1 MRHLEIRQMT
11 KVMNNLL
18 SKYQVATMAFALTL
32 SLGLTSCDDL
42 FEPAIENHLGFEY
55 MYEHPDYADG
65 VLGNA
70 YTRLPNGS
78 YSFNDV
84 ATDDAVTND
93 ADNSY
98 RKMTGVDNWTSS
110 NNPVETWRNCRAA
123 IQYINLFLAN
133 VDKVNWNSDEAIR
146 AMYEQRYIGEAKGL
160 RALFMYYLL
169 RSHGG
174 FDNAGNLLGVPNILE
189 PTDVNS
195 DFNSLE
201 VRASYADCMKQ
212 LIEDAEEAVR
222 VLPVDYKDTDNDTE
236 TVSCLGKSYTVTKAT
251 YNRVLGT
258 NFAGRFSGRI
268 ARAVLAQATLLAA
281 SPAYASGSGVTY
293 EQAAQYAKAVLDL
306 NGGVSGIDA
315 DGLEWYADPNMKN
328 LSAAECPKEVLWRT
342 EKSES
347 NDLESKY
354 YPPSIYGQ
362 GRINPT
368 QNLVDAFP
376 AVNGYPITDT
386 KSEFDAANPYDN
398 RDPRLAKYII
408 YNGQKAGSKDAVI
421 NTQADNADNLD
432 GLNKDV
438 SKSTRTGYYMKKL
451 LRQDINL
458 DPTVKSKQMHYVARI
473 RYTELYLDYAEAA
486 NEAYG
491 PKGGTS
497 YSAYDV
503 IKAIRKRA
511 GLGKY
516 AQDPYLEECAESKD
530 KMRELIRNERRIE
543 LCFEGFRF
551 WDLRRWKMDL
561 TQEAKGVSITNNEA
575 AKVYS
580 PITVETRNFKENA
593 YYGPVPYDQIL
604 NFPSLVQNAG
614 W

>member
-1 MRHLEIRQMT
+1 MT

-18 SKYQVATMAFALTL
+18 SKYKIGGVVLGLAL
-32 SLGLTSCDDL
+32 SIGLTSCDDM

-55 MYEHPDYADG
+55 MYDHPDYADG

-84 ATDDAVTND
+84 ATDDAVSND
-93 ADNSY
+93 ATDAY
-98 RKMTGVDNWTSS
+98 RKMTGVDSWTSS
-110 NNPVETWRNCRAA
+110 NNPVETWRDCRAA

-133 VDKVNWNSDEAIR
+133 VDKVNWNSDETVR

-169 RSHGG
+169 RAHGG
-174 FDNAGNLLGVPNILE
+174 WVNGKLLGVPNILE
-189 PTDVNS
+189 PTDVSS

-201 VRASYADCMKQ
+201 VRASFADCMKQ

-222 VLPVDYKDTDNDTE
+222 VLPIDYKDTDNETM

-268 ARAVLAQATLLAA
+268 ARAVLAQATLMAA
-281 SPAYASGSGVTY
+281 SPAFASGSGVTY

-306 NGGVSGIDA
+306 NGGISGIDTN
-315 DGLEWYADPNMKN
+315 GLEWYADPNMKD
-328 LSAAECPKEVLWRT
+328 LTAAECPKEVLWRT
-342 EKSES
+342 EKSEN
-347 NDLESKY
+347 NDLETKY

-376 AVNGYPITDT
+376 AANGYPITDA
-386 KSEFDAANPYDN
+386 KSEYDPANPYAN

-408 YNGQKAGSKDAVI
+408 YNGQTAGSGNAVI
-421 NTQADNADNLD
+421 NTQADNATNLD

-458 DPTVKSKQMHYVARI
+458 DPTVNGKAYHYTARI

-491 PKGGTS
+491 PKGGTG

-503 IKAIRKRA
+503 IKAIRERA
-511 GLGKY
+511 GLGEFGD
-516 AQDPYLEECAESKD
+516 DPYLEECAQSKE
-530 KMRELIRNERRIE
+530 KMRDLIRNERRIE

-551 WDLRRWKMDL
+551 WDLRRWKANL
-561 TQEAKGVSITNNEA
+561 TEEAKGMSITNEEA
-575 AKVYS
+575 GKKYT
-580 PITVETRNFKENA
+580 PISVETRNFKENA
-593 YYGPVPYDQIL
+593 FYGPIPYDQIL

>member
-1 MRHLEIRQMT
+1 
-11 KVMNNLL
+11 MNKII
-18 SKYQVATMAFALTL
+18 SKYKVGAAMLGMTL

-42 FEPAIENHLGFEY
+42 FEPAIENHLGFDY
-55 MYEHPDYADG
+55 AYEHPDYADN

-84 ATDDAVTND
+84 ATDDAVSND
-93 ADNSY
+93 VSNSY
-98 RKMTGVDNWTSS
+98 RKMTGIDSWTSNS
-110 NNPVETWRNCRAA
+110 NPIETWRNCRAA

-133 VDKVNWNSDEAIR
+133 VDKVNWNSNETVRD
-146 AMYEQRYIGEAKGL
+146 MYHQRYVGEARGL

-169 RSHGG
+169 RAHGG
-174 FDNAGNLLGVPNILE
+174 YDDQGNLLGVPIILE
-189 PTDVNS
+189 PTTVSS
-195 DFNSLE
+195 DFNALE

-212 LIEDAEEAVR
+212 LIEDAEEAIR
-222 VLPVDYKDTDNDTE
+222 VLPVDYKDTDNETE
-236 TVSCLGKSYTVTKAT
+236 TVNCFGKTYTVTKAT

-268 ARAVLAQATLLAA
+268 ARAVLAQAAIMAA
-281 SPAYASGSGVTY
+281 SPAFADGSGVTY
-293 EQAAQYAKAVLDL
+293 EQAAKYAKNVLDL
-306 NGGVSGIDA
+306 NGGVSGIDT
-315 DGLEWYADPNMKN
+315 DGLEWYADPNMSN
-328 LSAAECPKEVLWRT
+328 LSGGECPKEVMWRT
-342 EKSES
+342 EKSNN
-347 NDLESKY
+347 NDLEADN
-354 YPPSIYGQ
+354 YPPSIYGK

-376 AVNGYPITDT
+376 AANGYPIANA
-386 KSEFDAANPYDN
+386 KSGFDAENPYAN

-408 YNGQKAGSKDAVI
+408 FNGQTAGSGSSVI
-421 NTQADNADNLD
+421 NTQADNSANLD

-458 DPTVKSKQMHYVARI
+458 DPNVNSKQNHYTARI

-491 PKGGTS
+491 PTGGS
-497 YSAYDV
+497 GFSAYDV
-503 IKAIRKRA
+503 IKAIRQRA
-511 GLGKY
+511 GIKDENGE
-516 AQDPYLEECAESKD
+516 DPYLESIKNDKD

-551 WDLRRWKMDL
+551 WDLRRWKLDI
-561 TQEAKGVSITNNEA
+561 TEEAKGVSITNVGAGKKYETI
-575 AKVYS
+575 S
-580 PITVETRNFKENA
+580 VEKRNFKENG

-604 NFPSLVQNAG
+604 NFPSLTQNKG

>member
-1 MRHLEIRQMT
+1 
-11 KVMNNLL
+11 MNKII
-18 SKYQVATMAFALTL
+18 SKYKVGAAMLGMTL

-42 FEPAIENHLGFEY
+42 FEPAIENHLGFDY
-55 MYEHPDYADG
+55 AYEHPDYADN

-84 ATDDAVTND
+84 ATDDAVSND
-93 ADNSY
+93 VSNSY
-98 RKMTGVDNWTSS
+98 RKMTGIDSWTSS
-110 NNPVETWRNCRAA
+110 SNPIETWRNCRAA

-133 VDKVNWNSDEAIR
+133 VDKVNWNSNETVRD
-146 AMYEQRYIGEAKGL
+146 MYHQRYVGEARGL

-169 RSHGG
+169 RAHGG
-174 FDNAGNLLGVPNILE
+174 YDDQGNLLGVPLVLE
-189 PTDVNS
+189 PTTVSS
-195 DFNSLE
+195 DFNALE

-212 LIEDAEEAVR
+212 LIEDAEEAIR
-222 VLPVDYKDTDNDTE
+222 VLPVDYKDTDNETE
-236 TVSCLGKSYTVTKAT
+236 TVNCFGKTYTVTKAT

-268 ARAVLAQATLLAA
+268 ARAVLAQAALMAA
-281 SPAYASGSGVTY
+281 SPAFANGSGVTY
-293 EQAAQYAKAVLDL
+293 EQAAKYAKNVLDL
-306 NGGVSGIDA
+306 NGGVSGIDT
-315 DGLEWYADPNMKN
+315 DGLEWYADPNMSN
-328 LSAAECPKEVLWRT
+328 LSGGECPKEVMWRT
-342 EKSES
+342 EKSNN
-347 NDLESKY
+347 NDLEADN
-354 YPPSIYGQ
+354 YPPSIYGK

-376 AVNGYPITDT
+376 AANGYPIANA
-386 KSEFDAANPYDN
+386 KSGFDAENPYAN

-408 YNGQKAGSKDAVI
+408 FNGQTAGSGSSVI
-421 NTQADNADNLD
+421 NTQADNSANLD

-458 DPTVKSKQMHYVARI
+458 DPNVNSKQNHYTARI

-491 PKGGTS
+491 PTGGS
-497 YSAYDV
+497 GFSAYDV
-503 IKAIRKRA
+503 IKAIRQRA
-511 GLGKY
+511 GIKDEDG
-516 AQDPYLEECAESKD
+516 QDPYLESIKNDKD

-551 WDLRRWKMDL
+551 WDLRRWKLDI
-561 TQEAKGVSITNNEA
+561 TEEAKGVSITNVGAGKKYETI
-575 AKVYS
+575 S
-580 PITVETRNFKENA
+580 VEKRNFKENG

-604 NFPSLVQNAG
+604 NFPSLTQNKG

>member
-1 MRHLEIRQMT
+1 MT

-18 SKYQVATMAFALTL
+18 SKYKIGGVVLGLAL
-32 SLGLTSCDDL
+32 SIGLTSCDDM
-42 FEPAIENHLGFEY
+42 FKPAIENHQGFEY
-55 MYEHPDYADG
+55 MYDHPDYADG
-65 VLGNA
+65 LLGNA

-84 ATDDAVTND
+84 ATDDAVSND
-93 ADNSY
+93 ATDSY
-98 RKMTGVDNWTSS
+98 RKMTGVDSWTSS

-133 VDKVNWNSDEAIR
+133 VDKVNWNSDEVVR

-160 RALFMYYLL
+160 RAIFMYYLL
-169 RSHGG
+169 RAHGG
-174 FDNAGNLLGVPNILE
+174 FANGTLLGVPNILE
-189 PTDVNS
+189 PTDVSS

-212 LIEDAEEAVR
+212 LIADAEEAVR
-222 VLPVDYKDTDNDTE
+222 VLPVDYKDTDNE
-236 TVSCLGKSYTVTKAT
+236 TMTVNCLGKSYTVTKAT

-258 NFAGRFSGRI
+258 NFAGRLSGRI
-268 ARAVLAQATLLAA
+268 ARAVLAQATLMAA
-281 SPAYASGSGVTY
+281 SPAFASGSGVTY

-306 NGGVSGIDA
+306 NGGISGIDTN
-315 DGLEWYADPNMKN
+315 GLEWYADPNMN
-328 LSAAECPKEVLWRT
+328 DLTAAQCPKEVLWRT
-342 EKSES
+342 EKSEN
-347 NDLESKY
+347 NDLETKY

-376 AVNGYPITDT
+376 AANGYPITDA
-386 KSEFDAANPYDN
+386 KSEYDPANPYAN

-408 YNGQKAGSKDAVI
+408 YNGQTAGSGNAVI
-421 NTQADNADNLD
+421 NTQADNATNLD

-458 DPTVKSKQMHYVARI
+458 DPTVNGKAYHYTARI

-491 PKGGTS
+491 PKGGTG

-503 IKAIRKRA
+503 IKAIRERA
-511 GLGKY
+511 GLGEFGE
-516 AQDPYLEECAESKD
+516 DPYLEECAQTKE

-551 WDLRRWKMDL
+551 WDLRRWKANL
-561 TQEAKGVSITNNEA
+561 TEEAKGMSITNEEA
-575 AKVYS
+575 GKKYT
-580 PITVETRNFKENA
+580 PISVETRNFKENA
-593 YYGPVPYDQIL
+593 FYGPVPHDQIL

>member
-1 MRHLEIRQMT
+1 
-11 KVMNNLL
+11 MNKII
-18 SKYQVATMAFALTL
+18 SKYKVGAAMLGMTL

-42 FEPAIENHLGFEY
+42 FEPAIENHLGFDY
-55 MYEHPDYADG
+55 AYEHPDYADN

-84 ATDDAVTND
+84 ATDDAVSND
-93 ADNSY
+93 VSNSY
-98 RKMTGVDNWTSS
+98 RKMTGIDSWTSS
-110 NNPVETWRNCRAA
+110 SNPIETWRNCRAA

-133 VDKVNWNSDEAIR
+133 VDKVNWNSNETVRD
-146 AMYEQRYIGEAKGL
+146 MYHQRYVGEARGL

-169 RSHGG
+169 RAHGG
-174 FDNAGNLLGVPNILE
+174 YDDQGNLLGVPIILE
-189 PTDVNS
+189 PTTVSS
-195 DFNSLE
+195 DFNALE

-222 VLPVDYKDTDNDTE
+222 VLPVDYKDTDNETE
-236 TVSCLGKSYTVTKAT
+236 TVNCFGKTYTVTKAT

-268 ARAVLAQATLLAA
+268 ARAVLAQAAIMAA
-281 SPAYASGSGVTY
+281 SPAFANGSGVTY
-293 EQAAQYAKAVLDL
+293 EQAAKYAKNVLDL
-306 NGGVSGIDA
+306 NGGVSGIDT
-315 DGLEWYADPNMKN
+315 DGLEWYADPNMSN
-328 LSAAECPKEVLWRT
+328 LSGGECPKEVMWRT
-342 EKSES
+342 EKSNN
-347 NDLESKY
+347 NDLEADN
-354 YPPSIYGQ
+354 YPPSIYGK

-376 AVNGYPITDT
+376 AANGYPIANA
-386 KSEFDAANPYDN
+386 KSGFDAENPYAN

-408 YNGQKAGSKDAVI
+408 FNGQTAGSGSSVI
-421 NTQADNADNLD
+421 NTQADNSANLD

-458 DPTVKSKQMHYVARI
+458 DPNVNSKQNHYTARI

-491 PKGGTS
+491 PTGGS
-497 YSAYDV
+497 GYSAYDV
-503 IKAIRKRA
+503 IKAIRQRA
-511 GLGKY
+511 GIKDENG
-516 AQDPYLEECAESKD
+516 QDPYLESIKNDKD

-551 WDLRRWKMDL
+551 WDLRRWKLDI
-561 TQEAKGVSITNNEA
+561 TEEAKGVSITNVGAGKKYETI
-575 AKVYS
+575 S
-580 PITVETRNFKENA
+580 VEKRNFKENG

-604 NFPSLVQNAG
+604 NFPSLTQNKG

>member
-1 MRHLEIRQMT
+1 
-11 KVMNNLL
+11 MNKMI
-18 SKYQVATMAFALTL
+18 SKYKVGAAMLGMTL

-42 FEPAIENHLGFEY
+42 FEPAIENHLGFDY
-55 MYEHPDYADG
+55 AYEHPDYADN

-84 ATDDAVTND
+84 ATDDAVSND
-93 ADNSY
+93 VSNSY
-98 RKMTGVDNWTSS
+98 RKMTGIDSWTSS
-110 NNPVETWRNCRAA
+110 SNPIETWRNCRAA

-133 VDKVNWNSDEAIR
+133 VDKVNWNSNETVRD
-146 AMYEQRYIGEAKGL
+146 MYHQRYVGEARGL

-169 RSHGG
+169 RAHGG
-174 FDNAGNLLGVPNILE
+174 YDDQGNLLGVPIVLE
-189 PTDVNS
+189 PTTVSS
-195 DFNSLE
+195 DFNALE

-212 LIEDAEEAVR
+212 LIEDAEEAIR
-222 VLPVDYKDTDNDTE
+222 VLPVDYKDTDNETE
-236 TVSCLGKSYTVTKAT
+236 TVNCFGKTYTVTKAT

-268 ARAVLAQATLLAA
+268 ARAVLAQAALMAA
-281 SPAYASGSGVTY
+281 SPAFADGSGVTY
-293 EQAAQYAKAVLDL
+293 EQAAKYAKNVLDL
-306 NGGVSGIDA
+306 NGGVSGIDT
-315 DGLEWYADPNMKN
+315 DGLEWYADPNMSN
-328 LSAAECPKEVLWRT
+328 LSGGECPKEVMWRT
-342 EKSES
+342 EKSNN
-347 NDLESKY
+347 NDLEADN
-354 YPPSIYGQ
+354 YPPSIYGK

-376 AVNGYPITDT
+376 AANGYPIANA
-386 KSEFDAANPYDN
+386 KSGFDAENPYAN

-408 YNGQKAGSKDAVI
+408 FNGQTAGSGSSVI
-421 NTQADNADNLD
+421 NTQADNSANLD

-458 DPTVKSKQMHYVARI
+458 DPNVNSKQNHYTARI

-491 PKGGTS
+491 PTGGS
-497 YSAYDV
+497 GFSAYDV
-503 IKAIRKRA
+503 IKAIRQRA
-511 GLGKY
+511 GIKDENG
-516 AQDPYLEECAESKD
+516 QDPYLESIKNDKD

-551 WDLRRWKMDL
+551 WDLRRWKLDI
-561 TQEAKGVSITNNEA
+561 TEEAKGVSITNVGAGKKYETI
-575 AKVYS
+575 S
-580 PITVETRNFKENA
+580 VEKRNFKENG

-604 NFPSLVQNAG
+604 NFPSLTQNKG

>member
-1 MRHLEIRQMT
+1 
-11 KVMNNLL
+11 MNNLL
-18 SKYQVATMAFALTL
+18 SKYKIGGVVLGLAL
-32 SLGLTSCDDL
+32 SIGLTSCDDM
-42 FEPAIENHLGFEY
+42 FKPAIENHLGFEY
-55 MYEHPDYADG
+55 MYDHPDYADG
-65 VLGNA
+65 LLGNA

-84 ATDDAVTND
+84 ATDDAVSND
-93 ADNSY
+93 ATDSY
-98 RKMTGVDNWTSS
+98 RKMTGVDSWTSS

-133 VDKVNWNSDEAIR
+133 VDKVNWNSDEVVR
-146 AMYEQRYIGEAKGL
+146 AMYEQRYIGETKGL
-160 RALFMYYLL
+160 RAIFMYYLL
-169 RSHGG
+169 RAHGG
-174 FDNAGNLLGVPNILE
+174 FANGTLLGVPNILE
-189 PTDVNS
+189 PTDVSS

-212 LIEDAEEAVR
+212 LIADAEEAVR
-222 VLPVDYKDTDNDTE
+222 VLPVDYKDTDNE
-236 TVSCLGKSYTVTKAT
+236 TMTVNCLGKSYTVTKAT

-258 NFAGRFSGRI
+258 NFAGRLSGRI
-268 ARAVLAQATLLAA
+268 ARAVLAQATLMAA
-281 SPAYASGSGVTY
+281 SPAFASGSGVTY

-306 NGGVSGIDA
+306 NGGISGIDTN
-315 DGLEWYADPNMKN
+315 GLEWYADPNMN
-328 LSAAECPKEVLWRT
+328 DLTVAQCPKEVLWRT
-342 EKSES
+342 EKSEN
-347 NDLESKY
+347 NDLETKY

-376 AVNGYPITDT
+376 AANGYPITDA
-386 KSEFDAANPYDN
+386 KSEYDPANPYAN

-408 YNGQKAGSKDAVI
+408 YNGQTAGSGNAVI
-421 NTQADNADNLD
+421 NTQADNATNLD

-458 DPTVKSKQMHYVARI
+458 DPTVNGKAYHYTARI

-491 PKGGTS
+491 PKGGTG

-503 IKAIRKRA
+503 IKAIRERA
-511 GLGKY
+511 GLGEFGK
-516 AQDPYLEECAESKD
+516 DPYLEECAQTKE

-551 WDLRRWKMDL
+551 WDLRRWKANL
-561 TQEAKGVSITNNEA
+561 TEEAKGMSITNEEA
-575 AKVYS
+575 GKKYT
-580 PITVETRNFKENA
+580 PISVETRNFKENA
-593 YYGPVPYDQIL
+593 FYGPVPHDQIL

>member
-1 MRHLEIRQMT
+1 MII
-11 KVMNNLL
+11 VMNNIF
-18 SKYQVATMAFALTL
+18 SKNKVGAAVLGLAFAM
-32 SLGLTSCDDL
+32 GLTSCNDL

-78 YSFNDV
+78 YPFTEV

-98 RKMTGVDNWTSS
+98 RKMTAVGNWTSS

-133 VDKVNWNSDEAIR
+133 VDKVNWNSDETVR
-146 AMYEQRYIGEAKGL
+146 AMYHQRYVGEAKGL

-169 RSHGG
+169 RAHGG
-174 FDNAGNLLGVPNILE
+174 YDNNGTLLGIPNILE
-189 PTDVNS
+189 PTTVES
-195 DFNSLE
+195 DHNALE
-201 VRASYADCMKQ
+201 VRATFADCMKQ
-212 LIEDAEEAVR
+212 LIADAEEAVR
-222 VLPVDYKDTDNDTE
+222 VLPLDYQNTKNDTE
-236 TVSCLGKSYTVTKAT
+236 VVNCFGKSYTVTKAT
-251 YNRVLGT
+251 YDRVLGV

-268 ARAVLAQATLLAA
+268 ARAILAQATLMAA
-281 SPAYASGSGVTY
+281 SPAFASASGVTY

-306 NGGVSGIDA
+306 NGGVGGIDA
-315 DGLEWYADPNMKN
+315 NGLEWYADANMKEYK
-328 LSAAECPKEVLWRT
+328 AAECPKEVMWRT

-347 NDLESKY
+347 NSLESDN
-354 YPPSIYGQ
+354 YPPSIDGK

-368 QNLVDAFP
+368 QNFVDAFP
-376 AVNGYPITDT
+376 MANGYPISSA
-386 KSEFDAANPYDN
+386 KSGYDAANPYAN
-398 RDPRLAKYII
+398 RDPRLAKYVI
-408 YNGQKAGSKDAVI
+408 YNGQTAGSNNTVI
-421 NTQADNADNLD
+421 NTQADNTTNLD

-458 DPTVKSKQMHYVARI
+458 APTVNSKQMHYVARI

-491 PKGGTS
+491 PKGGTG

-503 IKAIRKRA
+503 IKALRQRA
-511 GLGKY
+511 GITSTE
-516 AQDPYLEECAESKD
+516 YLDECAADKD

-543 LCFEGFRF
+543 LCFEGWRF
-551 WDLRRWKMDL
+551 WDLRRWKVSLSDL
-561 TQEAKGVSITNNEA
+561 NQTAKGVSITNEGTG
-575 AKVYS
+575 KKYS
-580 PITVETRNFKENA
+580 EISVETRNYKDNG

-604 NFPSLVQNAG
+604 NFPTLLQNAG

>member
-1 MRHLEIRQMT
+1 
-11 KVMNNLL
+11 MNKMI
-18 SKYQVATMAFALTL
+18 SKYKVGAAMLGMTL

-42 FEPAIENHLGFEY
+42 FEPAIENHLGFDY
-55 MYEHPDYADG
+55 AYEHPDYADN

-84 ATDDAVTND
+84 ATDDAVSND
-93 ADNSY
+93 VSNSY
-98 RKMTGVDNWTSS
+98 RKMTGIDSWTSS
-110 NNPVETWRNCRAA
+110 SNPIETWRNCRAA

-133 VDKVNWNSDEAIR
+133 VDKVNWNSNETVRD
-146 AMYEQRYIGEAKGL
+146 MYHQRYVGEARGL

-169 RSHGG
+169 RAHGG
-174 FDNAGNLLGVPNILE
+174 YDAQGNLLGVPIVLE
-189 PTDVNS
+189 PTTVSS
-195 DFNSLE
+195 DFNALE
-201 VRASYADCMKQ
+201 VRASFADCMKQ
-212 LIEDAEEAVR
+212 LIEDAEEAIR
-222 VLPVDYKDTDNDTE
+222 VLPVDYKDTDNETE
-236 TVSCLGKSYTVTKAT
+236 TVNCFGKTYTVTKAT

-268 ARAVLAQATLLAA
+268 ARAVLAQAALMAA
-281 SPAYASGSGVTY
+281 SPAFADGSGVTY
-293 EQAAQYAKAVLDL
+293 EQAAKYAKNVLDL
-306 NGGVSGIDA
+306 NGGVSGIDT
-315 DGLEWYADPNMKN
+315 DGLEWYADPNMQE
-328 LSAAECPKEVLWRT
+328 LEGGECPKEVMWRT
-342 EKSES
+342 EKSNN
-347 NDLESKY
+347 NDLEADN
-354 YPPSIYGQ
+354 YPPSIYGK

-376 AVNGYPITDT
+376 AANGYPIANA
-386 KSEFDAANPYDN
+386 KSGFDAENPYAN

-408 YNGQKAGSKDAVI
+408 FNGQTAGSGSSVI
-421 NTQADNADNLD
+421 NTQADNSANLD

-458 DPTVKSKQMHYVARI
+458 DPNVNSKQNHYTARI

-491 PKGGTS
+491 PTGGS
-497 YSAYDV
+497 GFSAYDV
-503 IKAIRKRA
+503 IKAIRQRA
-511 GLGKY
+511 GIKDENG
-516 AQDPYLEECAESKD
+516 QDPYLESIKNDKD

-551 WDLRRWKMDL
+551 WDLRRWKLDI
-561 TQEAKGVSITNNEA
+561 TEEAKGVSITNVGAGKKYETI
-575 AKVYS
+575 S
-580 PITVETRNFKENA
+580 VEKRNFKENG

-604 NFPSLVQNAG
+604 NFPSLAQNKG

>member
-1 MRHLEIRQMT
+1 MT

-18 SKYQVATMAFALTL
+18 SKYKIGGVVLGLAL
-32 SLGLTSCDDL
+32 SIGLTSCDDM
-42 FEPAIENHLGFEY
+42 FKPAIENHLGFEY
-55 MYEHPDYADG
+55 MYDHPDYADG

-84 ATDDAVTND
+84 ATDDAVSND
-93 ADNSY
+93 ATDAY
-98 RKMTGVDNWTSS
+98 RKMTGVDSWTSS
-110 NNPVETWRNCRAA
+110 NNPVETWRDCRAA

-133 VDKVNWNSDEAIR
+133 VDKVNWNSDETVR

-169 RSHGG
+169 RAHGG
-174 FDNAGNLLGVPNILE
+174 WVNGKLLGVPNILE
-189 PTDVNS
+189 PTDVSS

-201 VRASYADCMKQ
+201 VRASFADCMKQ

-222 VLPVDYKDTDNDTE
+222 VLPIDYKDTDNETM

-268 ARAVLAQATLLAA
+268 ARAVLAQATLMAA
-281 SPAYASGSGVTY
+281 SPAFASGSGVTY

-306 NGGVSGIDA
+306 NGGISGIDTN
-315 DGLEWYADPNMKN
+315 GLEWYADPNMKD
-328 LSAAECPKEVLWRT
+328 LTAAECPKEVLWRT
-342 EKSES
+342 EKSEN
-347 NDLESKY
+347 NDLETKY

-376 AVNGYPITDT
+376 AANGYPITDA
-386 KSEFDAANPYDN
+386 KSEYDPANPYAN

-408 YNGQKAGSKDAVI
+408 YNGQTAGSGNAVI
-421 NTQADNADNLD
+421 NTQADNATNLD

-458 DPTVKSKQMHYVARI
+458 DPTVNGKAYHYTARI

-491 PKGGTS
+491 PKGGTG

-503 IKAIRKRA
+503 IKAIRERA
-511 GLGKY
+511 GLGEFGD
-516 AQDPYLEECAESKD
+516 DPYLEECAQSKE
-530 KMRELIRNERRIE
+530 KMRDLIRNERRIE

-551 WDLRRWKMDL
+551 WDLRRWKANL
-561 TQEAKGVSITNNEA
+561 TEEAKGMSITNEEA
-575 AKVYS
+575 GKKYT
-580 PITVETRNFKENA
+580 PISVETRNFKENA
-593 YYGPVPYDQIL
+593 FYGPIPYDQIL

>member
-1 MRHLEIRQMT
+1 MT

-18 SKYQVATMAFALTL
+18 SKYKIGGVVLGLAL
-32 SLGLTSCDDL
+32 SIGLTSCDDM
-42 FEPAIENHLGFEY
+42 FKPAIENHLGFEY
-55 MYEHPDYADG
+55 MYDHPDYADG
-65 VLGNA
+65 LLGNA

-84 ATDDAVTND
+84 ATDDAVSND
-93 ADNSY
+93 ATDSY
-98 RKMTGVDNWTSS
+98 RKMTGVDSWTSS

-133 VDKVNWNSDEAIR
+133 VDKVNWNSDEVVR

-169 RSHGG
+169 RAHGG
-174 FDNAGNLLGVPNILE
+174 LDANGKLLGVPNDLV
-189 PTDVNS
+189 PTNVSS

-212 LIEDAEEAVR
+212 LIADAEEAVR
-222 VLPVDYKDTDNDTE
+222 VLPVDYKDTDNETM

-258 NFAGRFSGRI
+258 NFAGRLSGRI
-268 ARAVLAQATLLAA
+268 ARAVLAQATLMAA
-281 SPAYASGSGVTY
+281 SPAFASGSGVTY

-306 NGGVSGIDA
+306 NGGISGIDTN
-315 DGLEWYADPNMKN
+315 GLEWYADPNMKD
-328 LSAAECPKEVLWRT
+328 LTAAQCPKEVLWRT
-342 EKSES
+342 EKSEN
-347 NDLESKY
+347 NDLETKY

-376 AVNGYPITDT
+376 AANGYPITDA
-386 KSEFDAANPYDN
+386 KSEYDPANPYAN

-408 YNGQKAGSKDAVI
+408 YNGQSGNAVI
-421 NTQADNADNLD
+421 NTQADNATNLD

-458 DPTVKSKQMHYVARI
+458 DPTVNGKAYHYTARI

-491 PKGGTS
+491 PKGGTG

-503 IKAIRKRA
+503 IKAIRERA
-511 GLGKY
+511 GLGEFGD
-516 AQDPYLEECAESKD
+516 DPYLEECVQSKE
-530 KMRELIRNERRIE
+530 KMRDLIRNERRIE

-551 WDLRRWKMDL
+551 WDLRRWKANL
-561 TQEAKGVSITNNEA
+561 TEEAKGMSITNEEA
-575 AKVYS
+575 GKKYT
-580 PITVETRNFKENA
+580 PISVETRNFKENA
-593 YYGPVPYDQIL
+593 FYGPIPYDQIL

>member
-1 MRHLEIRQMT
+1 
-11 KVMNNLL
+11 MNNLL
-18 SKYQVATMAFALTL
+18 SKYKIGGVVLGLAL
-32 SLGLTSCDDL
+32 SIGLTSCDDM
-42 FEPAIENHLGFEY
+42 FKPAIENHLGFEY
-55 MYEHPDYADG
+55 MYDHPDYADG
-65 VLGNA
+65 LLGNA

-84 ATDDAVTND
+84 ATDDAVSND
-93 ADNSY
+93 ATDPY
-98 RKMTGVDNWTSS
+98 RKMTGVDSWTSS

-133 VDKVNWNSDEAIR
+133 VDKVNWNSDEVVR

-160 RALFMYYLL
+160 RAIFMYYLL
-169 RSHGG
+169 RAHGG
-174 FDNAGNLLGVPNILE
+174 FANGTLLGVPNILE
-189 PTDVNS
+189 PTDVSS

-212 LIEDAEEAVR
+212 LIADAEEAVR
-222 VLPVDYKDTDNDTE
+222 VLPVDYKDTDNE
-236 TVSCLGKSYTVTKAT
+236 TMTVNCLGKSYTVTKAT

-258 NFAGRFSGRI
+258 NFAGRLSGRI
-268 ARAVLAQATLLAA
+268 ARAVLAQATLMAA
-281 SPAYASGSGVTY
+281 SPAFASGSGVTY

-306 NGGVSGIDA
+306 NGGISGIDTN
-315 DGLEWYADPNMKN
+315 GLEWYADPNMKD
-328 LSAAECPKEVLWRT
+328 LTAAECPKEVLWRT
-342 EKSES
+342 EKSEN
-347 NDLESKY
+347 NDLETKY

-376 AVNGYPITDT
+376 AANGYPITDA
-386 KSEFDAANPYDN
+386 KSEYDPANPYAN

-408 YNGQKAGSKDAVI
+408 YNGQTAGSGNAVI
-421 NTQADNADNLD
+421 NTQADNATNLD

-458 DPTVKSKQMHYVARI
+458 DPTVNGKAYHYTARI

-491 PKGGTS
+491 PKGGTG

-503 IKAIRKRA
+503 IKAIRERA
-511 GLGKY
+511 GLGEFGE
-516 AQDPYLEECAESKD
+516 DPYLEECAQTRE

-551 WDLRRWKMDL
+551 WDLRRWKANL
-561 TQEAKGVSITNNEA
+561 TEEAKGMSITNEEA
-575 AKVYS
+575 GKKYT
-580 PITVETRNFKENA
+580 PISVETRNFKENA
-593 YYGPVPYDQIL
+593 FYGPVPHDQIL

>member
-1 MRHLEIRQMT
+1 MLDIKFVRDNPEAVKENIRKKFQNAKLPLVDEVIALDT
-11 KVMNNLL
+11 EKRAAMNEANDLRAQRNQL
-18 SKYQVATMAFALTL
+18 SKRVGMLMGQAKKDPSKLAEAEEAKAQVKANADRLAQLEEMEGRLTQQITKIMMVIPQMIDP
-32 SLGLTSCDDL
+32 SVPIGPDDSH
-42 FEPAIENHLGFEY
+42 N
-55 MYEHPDYADG
+55 
-65 VLGNA
+65 
-70 YTRLPNGS
+70 
-78 YSFNDV
+78 
-84 ATDDAVTND
+84 
-93 ADNSY
+93 
-98 RKMTGVDNWTSS
+98 
-110 NNPVETWRNCRAA
+110 VE
-123 IQYINLFLAN
+123 
-133 VDKVNWNSDEAIR
+133 V
-146 AMYEQRYIGEAKGL
+146 QRFGEAKGL

-169 RSHGG
+169 RAHGG
-174 FDNAGNLLGVPNILE
+174 LDANGKLLGVPNDLV
-189 PTDVNS
+189 PTNVSS

-222 VLPVDYKDTDNDTE
+222 VLPVDYKDTDNE
-236 TVSCLGKSYTVTKAT
+236 TMTVNCLGKSYTVTKAT

-258 NFAGRFSGRI
+258 NFAGRLSGRI
-268 ARAVLAQATLLAA
+268 ARAVLAQATLMAA
-281 SPAYASGSGVTY
+281 SPAFASGSGVTY

-306 NGGVSGIDA
+306 NGGISGIDTN
-315 DGLEWYADPNMKN
+315 GLEWYADPNMKD
-328 LSAAECPKEVLWRT
+328 LTAAECPKEVLWRT
-342 EKSES
+342 EKSEN
-347 NDLESKY
+347 NDLETKY

-376 AVNGYPITDT
+376 AANGYPITDA
-386 KSEFDAANPYDN
+386 KSEYDPANPYAN

-408 YNGQKAGSKDAVI
+408 YNGQTAGSGNAVI
-421 NTQADNADNLD
+421 NTQADNATNLD

-458 DPTVKSKQMHYVARI
+458 DPTVNGKAYHYTARI

-491 PKGGTS
+491 PKGGTG

-503 IKAIRKRA
+503 IKAIRERA
-511 GLGKY
+511 GLGEFGD
-516 AQDPYLEECAESKD
+516 DPYLEECAQSKE
-530 KMRELIRNERRIE
+530 KMRDLIRNERRIE

-551 WDLRRWKMDL
+551 WDLRRWKANL
-561 TQEAKGVSITNNEA
+561 TEEAKGMSITNEEA
-575 AKVYS
+575 GKKYT
-580 PITVETRNFKENA
+580 PISVETRNFKENA
-593 YYGPVPYDQIL
+593 FYGPIPYDQIL

>member
-1 MRHLEIRQMT
+1 MT

-18 SKYQVATMAFALTL
+18 SKYKIGGVVLGLAL
-32 SLGLTSCDDL
+32 SIGLTSCDDM

-55 MYEHPDYADG
+55 MYDHPDYADG

-70 YTRLPNGS
+70 YTRLPNRE
-78 YSFNDV
+78 YRFNDV
-84 ATDDAVTND
+84 ATDDAVSND
-93 ADNSY
+93 ATESL
-98 RKMTGVDNWTSS
+98 RKMTGVDSWTSS
-110 NNPVETWRNCRAA
+110 NNPVEAWRDCRAA

-133 VDKVNWNSDEAIR
+133 VDKVNWNSDETVR

-169 RSHGG
+169 RAHGG
-174 FDNAGNLLGVPNILE
+174 WANGTLLGVPNILE

-201 VRASYADCMKQ
+201 VRASFADCMKQ

-222 VLPVDYKDTDNDTE
+222 VLPVDYKDTDNE
-236 TVSCLGKSYTVTKAT
+236 TMTVNCLGKSYTVTKAT
-251 YNRVLGT
+251 YNRVLGS
-258 NFAGRFSGRI
+258 NFVGRLSGRI
-268 ARAVLAQATLLAA
+268 ARAVLAQATLMAA
-281 SPAYASGSGVTY
+281 SPAFADGSGVTY
-293 EQAAQYAKAVLDL
+293 EQAAKYAKAVLDL
-306 NGGVSGIDA
+306 NGGISGIDTN
-315 DGLEWYADPNMKN
+315 GLEWYADPNMKD
-328 LSAAECPKEVLWRT
+328 LTAAECPKEVLWRT
-342 EKSES
+342 EKSEN
-347 NDLESKY
+347 NDLETKY

-376 AVNGYPITDT
+376 AANGYPITDA
-386 KSEFDAANPYDN
+386 KSEYDPANPYAN

-408 YNGQKAGSKDAVI
+408 YNGQTAGSGNAVI
-421 NTQADNADNLD
+421 NTQADNATNLD

-458 DPTVKSKQMHYVARI
+458 DPTVNSKAYHYTARI

-491 PKGGTS
+491 PKGGTG

-503 IKAIRKRA
+503 IKAIRERA
-511 GLGKY
+511 GLGEFGD
-516 AQDPYLEECAESKD
+516 DPYLEECAQSKE
-530 KMRELIRNERRIE
+530 KMRDLIRNERRIE

-551 WDLRRWKMDL
+551 WDLRRWKANL
-561 TQEAKGVSITNNEA
+561 TEEAKGMSITNEEA
-575 AKVYS
+575 GKKYT
-580 PITVETRNFKENA
+580 PISVETRNFKENA
-593 YYGPVPYDQIL
+593 FYGPIPYDQIL